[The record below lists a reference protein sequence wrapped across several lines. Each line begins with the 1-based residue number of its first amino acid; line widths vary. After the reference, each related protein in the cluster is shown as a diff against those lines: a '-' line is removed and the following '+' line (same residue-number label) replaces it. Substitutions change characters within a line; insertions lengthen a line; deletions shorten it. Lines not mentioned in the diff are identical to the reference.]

1 MTTEKIL
8 NKLFMTIFLLNFRQ
22 MKDDDRDFSC
32 RPRGSLLGYTS
43 SSRCLLVVFSLLLI
57 GRCGGEQGAGAR
69 ENREREC

>member
-1 MTTEKIL
+1 MTTEIL
-8 NKLFMTIFLLNFRQ
+8 TIRTLNSRI
-22 MKDDDRDFSC
+22 RC

>member
-1 MTTEKIL
+1 
-8 NKLFMTIFLLNFRQ
+8 